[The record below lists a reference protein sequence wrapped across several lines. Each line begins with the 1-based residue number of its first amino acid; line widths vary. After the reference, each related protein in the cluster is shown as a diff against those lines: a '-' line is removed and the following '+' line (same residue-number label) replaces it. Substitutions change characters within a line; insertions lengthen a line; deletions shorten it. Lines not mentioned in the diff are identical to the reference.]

1 MYLCHAYIYAN
12 CFTAIQFHNASG
24 CFGLELVSQQIP
36 AMEEFSSIKADA
48 LSIQQYVNVGTM

>member
-1 MYLCHAYIYAN
+1 M
-12 CFTAIQFHNASG
+12 
-24 CFGLELVSQQIP
+24 SQQIP